1 MPKNPINAYRGKE
14 FKNWIDFIGEED
26 QCQMSAK
33 KLTNF
38 KHRLT

>member
-26 QCQMSAK
+26 
-33 KLTNF
+33 
-38 KHRLT
+38 